1 MNLLNKY
8 NFVEEMT
15 FSGQVKVLEFIS
27 VFLVKLNKEKSLTKR
42 QRGLFFLPVPQIP
55 PSPIV
60 VAYSLLILTSAVLSF
75 HKNVWYFNPVFFSPY
90 LLSHILLSLTAYIPW
105 SVYFSY
111 APSLPFFCWPGKTLP
126 WLKPAFCLLYASY
139 PYS

>member
-42 QRGLFFLPVPQIP
+42 QRGLFFCLFPK
-55 PSPIV
+55 
-60 VAYSLLILTSAVLSF
+60 YHHLL
-75 HKNVWYFNPVFFSPY
+75 
-90 LLSHILLSLTAYIPW
+90 LL
-105 SVYFSY
+105 
-111 APSLPFFCWPGKTLP
+111 
-126 WLKPAFCLLYASY
+126 
-139 PYS
+139 